1 MKSAEPLQI
10 TVPQIS
16 PHYPKLGTFYYF
28 NNDLSLKF
36 FYFCRNSKHWALFYF
51 VSKSGVSITF
61 YNPYFLKWYHYP
73 KLSTF

>member
-1 MKSAEPLQI
+1 MKSAEPLQT

-16 PHYPKLGTFYYF
+16 SHYPKLGTFYYL

-36 FYFCRNSKHWALFYF
+36 FYFCRNSNHCTSFYF
-51 VSKSGVSITF
+51 VCKSSVSITF